1 MKKIS
6 ILLAVALAAACHD
19 DRTVPETTLSLASEN
34 PAVEIDETG
43 TEGTVRFDTD
53 GSAVALT
60 VKTNARNWE
69 TSGAPQWC
77 VVDRTGT
84 TLTLT
89 AAENRLPEQR
99 RGTLTVTAG
108 AEGNRATAVLEMVQY
123 GAEQAVLTLDPDSAR
138 FPAEG
143 GSAEITVATN
153 RPEWEAAHDADWLTI
168 EKSDGKFIMHAAAN
182 ESAEDRSAE
191 VTVEAGADGNTA
203 VQTLTVTQDG
213 IEAATLEVSPLSA
226 EFPPDGGSA
235 EITVTTNRPE
245 WEAAHDADW
254 LTIEKSDGKFTLSAD
269 ANNANEPRTATVT
282 VTAGEGP
289 GLKSAAVAVSQPA
302 ADKRL
307 IIELTLAADGT
318 IARLPLGGTVDC
330 TIDWGDG
337 SEPEAVTAPYPS
349 HVYANAGTYEA
360 AVSGTVTSL
369 NGNNSSKFP
378 TAARKLVTAVKQWGN
393 TSLTSMKAAFYQ
405 CSNLSALPE
414 KTGDGFAFVS
424 TFMQAFYQC
433 TSLAALPEDLFA
445 AAEWNESFQYA
456 FSGCTALE
464 NIPAGLFA
472 GNPNVKSFQQT
483 FNQCSALRTIPEG
496 LFDAVETTAVTFASC
511 FQDCK
516 SLTTVPENLFA
527 RCREATTFSSCF
539 QGCTALENI
548 PAGLFRN
555 NPAAS
560 FMANVFSGSGIKGIP
575 AGLLDSQTAPE
586 LKLSG
591 IFKNCKAIV
600 SIPSGLFDN
609 CTGAVDFS
617 GAFEGCGELASIPAG
632 LFDNCAKVRN
642 FMSAFMNCT
651 KLTSVPAGLF
661 DNCKAVFNFKT
672 CFSGCTAL
680 KGESPYSV
688 LGEAEVHL
696 YERNAHPDAYTAVTQ
711 LAGCFKGCT
720 GLTDYPCISENYPD
734 WL

>member
-1 MKKIS
+1 M
-6 ILLAVALAAACHD
+6 LAAALITACHD
-19 DRTVPETTLSLASEN
+19 DGPVPETTVSLASEN

-43 TEGTVRFDTD
+43 TEGTVRFDAV

-77 VVDRTGT
+77 AVDKTGT
-84 TLTLT
+84 TITLT
-89 AAENRLPEQR
+89 VEENPLPEQR
-99 RGTLTVTAG
+99 SGTLTVTAG
-108 AEGNRATAVLEMVQY
+108 AEGDRATAVLELVQY
-123 GAEQAVLTLDPDSAR
+123 GAEQAVLTLDPGSAR

-153 RPEWEAAHDADWLTI
+153 RPKWEAAPDADWLAV
-168 EKSDGKFIMHAAAN
+168 EKGDGKLILHAAPN
-182 ESAEDRSAE
+182 ESAESRSAE
-191 VTVEAGADGNTA
+191 VAVTAGTDGNTA

-226 EFPPDGGSA
+226 EFLPEGGSA

-245 WEAAHDADW
+245 WEAVPDAGW
-254 LTIEKSDGKFTLSAD
+254 LAVEKSDGKFILSVG
-269 ANNANEPRTATVT
+269 ANNGNEPRTATVT

-307 IIELTLAADGT
+307 IIELTVTTDGVT
-318 IARLPLGGTVDC
+318 GRLPLDGTVDC
-330 TIDWGDG
+330 TVDWGDG
-337 SEPEAVTAPYPS
+337 SEPEAVTEAYPA
-349 HVYANAGTYEA
+349 HAYERAGTYEV

-369 NGNNSSKFP
+369 NSNNSSKFP

-433 TSLAALPEDLFA
+433 TSLATLPEDLFA

-456 FSGCTALE
+456 FSGCAALE
-464 NIPAGLFA
+464 NIPAGLFS
-472 GNPNVKSFQQT
+472 GNPNVKTFQQA
-483 FNQCSALRTIPEG
+483 FNQCSALTAVPEG
-496 LFDAVETTAVTFASC
+496 LFDAVTTAAVTFASC

-516 SLTTVPENLFA
+516 ALTSVPENLFA
-527 RCREATTFSSCF
+527 QCREATTFSSCF
-539 QGCTALENI
+539 QGCTALETI

-555 NPAAS
+555 NSAAS
-560 FMANVFSGSGIKGIP
+560 FMANVFSGSGIKAIP
-575 AGLLDSQTAPE
+575 EGLLDSQTAPE
-586 LKLSG
+586 LKLNG
-591 IFKNCKAIV
+591 IFKNCKA
-600 SIPSGLFDN
+600 
-609 CTGAVDFS
+609 
-617 GAFEGCGELASIPAG
+617 LASIPAG
-632 LFDNCAKVRN
+632 LFDNCTGAVDLSSVFEGCAELTAVPEGLFDNCTLVRN
-642 FMSAFMNCT
+642 FMSAFLNCS
-651 KLTSVPAGLF
+651 KLASVPVGLF
-661 DNCKAVFNFKT
+661 DNCRAVFNFKT
-672 CFSGCTAL
+672 CFSGCAAL
-680 KGESPYSV
+680 RGESPYGVIGDS
-688 LGEAEVHL
+688 EVHL
-696 YERNAHPDAYTAVTQ
+696 YERNAYPDTYTAVTQ
-711 LAGCFKGCT
+711 FADCFKGCT
-720 GLTDYPCISENYPD
+720 GLTDYPDMSENYPD